1 MLVGGDEMGRTQGG
15 NNNAYCQDNPVSWY
29 DWASADQSLL
39 QFTRSL
45 LRLRQRHPV
54 FCRRRWFQGRPI
66 HGSGV
71 SDIGWFT
78 PGGVEMSDDDW
89 QAGFAKS
96 LGVFLNG
103 DAIPTPNE
111 RGEKIVDQSFYVMFN
126 AHHQALTFT
135 LPEEKWGNRWTELLN
150 TYEPTE
156 QMGEDRSGREF
167 TQGAEVTVQAWSTV
181 LLRRLG

>member
-1 MLVGGDEMGRTQGG
+1 MLLGGDEIGRTQGG
-15 NNNAYCQDNPVSWY
+15 NNNAYCQDNPTSWFNW
-29 DWASADQSLL
+29 DEVDQSLL

-78 PGGVEMSDDDW
+78 PAGLEMSDEDW
-89 QAGFAKS
+89 RAGFAKS

-111 RGEKIVDQSFYVMFN
+111 RGERIVDKSFYVMFN
-126 AHHQALTFT
+126 AHHEPVTFT
-135 LPEEKWGNRWTELLN
+135 LPEEKWGRRWTEVFN
-150 TYEPTE
+150 TYDSSDLVPEE
-156 QMGEDRSGREF
+156 RVGRQF
-167 TQGAEVTVQAWSTV
+167 AAAEKLVVQAWSTS
-181 LLRRLG
+181 LLRRIS